1 MKSYRSRKVGKGVKR
16 PNSKNMF
23 GIKPKSKI
31 TSLKNEISKIHS
43 NQKSAIRELKLDI
56 KKIENTI
63 ISPLGLDKIS
73 SLEIEKIQDKRNQ
86 ISLHMIN
93 VISNI
98 VASTRKLSYLEDRY
112 QAK

>member
-1 MKSYRSRKVGKGVKR
+1 MKSYRTPKVGKGVKR
-16 PNSKNMF
+16 PNSKNMV

-31 TSLKNEISKIHS
+31 TVLKSDISKIHS
-43 NQKSAIRELKLDI
+43 SQKSAIRELKLDI

-73 SLEIEKIQDKRNQ
+73 PVEIEKIQDKRKH

-98 VASTRKLSYLEDRY
+98 VAYTRKLSYLEDKY
-112 QAK
+112 QVK

>member
-1 MKSYRSRKVGKGVKR
+1 MKPYRTRKVGKGVKR
-16 PNSKNMF
+16 PNSKNMV
-23 GIKPKSKI
+23 GMKTPSKTNSIKHS
-31 TSLKNEISKIHS
+31 ISKIHS
-43 NQKSAIRELKLDI
+43 YQKSSIRELKLDI

-63 ISPLGLDKIS
+63 VSPVGLDKIS
-73 SLEIEKIQDKRNQ
+73 AIEIEKIQDKRKH

-98 VASTRKLSYLEDRY
+98 VASARKLSYLEDKY